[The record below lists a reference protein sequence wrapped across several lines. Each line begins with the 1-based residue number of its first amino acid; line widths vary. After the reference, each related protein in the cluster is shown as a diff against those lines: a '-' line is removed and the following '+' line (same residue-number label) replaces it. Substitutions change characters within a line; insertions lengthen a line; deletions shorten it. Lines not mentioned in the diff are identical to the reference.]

1 MTVPGYEALNV
12 YYGDL
17 HGHTSV
23 GYGQGT
29 VEEAYRNA
37 RLQLDFASV
46 TAHGAW
52 PDMPE
57 GDQRLASV
65 VEYHR
70 DGFRRAARGWA
81 ELEEVTEAV
90 YEPGRFVSFPSF
102 EWHSIRYGDYNV
114 YFREPGGEILHAAR
128 LGELH
133 AQLDRRN
140 REGRP
145 AIAIPHHVGYRT
157 GHRGIDWEAFSAERS
172 PVVEIFSMHGL
183 AESGDGPYPYL
194 HTMGPCDLAGTMQHG
209 LKLGNVFGVI
219 GSTDHHSA
227 HPGSYGHGRA
237 GVWAE
242 DLTRE
247 GLWKAIAQR
256 RTYALTGDRI
266 DVEFSVNGQPMGGVA
281 RPAVERQIEVD
292 VTGGGALDY
301 VELVFNNRPIHRWN
315 TLEAEREPAGG
326 PWKVA
331 LEMGWGKKGEAVDW
345 RVELEVVGGDLL
357 SVEPRLRG
365 RDVLSPQENDGE
377 ALAFSSWEQ
386 VDRRTILLNTRTW
399 GNPTTVTPATQAISL
414 EVQGDLRTEIRG
426 VLNGRPVRLTLGDL
440 ADGPRSGYLGGF
452 LTPGYLFHRAA
463 PRSLY
468 AGRFSFSHEMQ
479 GKSGRRD
486 WYYLRVRQKNGQW
499 AWTSPV
505 WVEPGE

>member
-1 MTVPGYEALNV
+1 MTVPGYEGLDV

-57 GDQRLASV
+57 GEERLASV

-70 DGFRRAARGWA
+70 DGFDRAARGWA

-102 EWHSIRYGDYNV
+102 EWHSLRYGDYNV
-114 YFREPGGEILHAAR
+114 YFRERGGEILRVGR
-128 LGELH
+128 LEELH
-133 AQLDRRN
+133 AEIDRHN
-140 REGRP
+140 REGR
-145 AIAIPHHVGYRT
+145 ASIAVPHHIGYRR
-157 GHRGIDWEAFSAERS
+157 GHRGIDWEAFSADHS
-172 PVVEIFSMHGL
+172 PVVEILSMHGL
-183 AESGDGPYPYL
+183 AESGEGPFPYL
-194 HTMGPCDLAGTMQHG
+194 HTMGPCDATGTMQHG

-219 GSTDHHSA
+219 GSTDHHGA

-242 DLTRE
+242 ELTRE
-247 GLWKAIAQR
+247 GIWRAIAER
-256 RTYALTGDRI
+256 RTYALSGDRI
-266 DVEFSVNGQPMGGVA
+266 DVEFSVNGRPMGSVA
-281 RPAVERQIEVD
+281 RPARERQIEVG

-301 VELVFNNRPIHRWN
+301 VELVLNNRPIHRWD
-315 TLEAEREPAGG
+315 TLEREGDVAQG

-331 LEMGWGKKGEAVDW
+331 LEMGWGKKGEPVDW
-345 RVELEVVGGDLL
+345 RVELEVVGGELV

-365 RDVLSPQENDGE
+365 RDVLSPQEANAG
-377 ALAFSSWEQ
+377 ALKFSSWEQ
-386 VDRRTILLNTRTW
+386 VDHRSVRLSTRTW
-399 GNPTTVTPATQAISL
+399 GNPTTATPATQAIAL
-414 EVQGDLRTEIRG
+414 EVRGDLRTEIRG
-426 VLNGRPVRLTLGDL
+426 VLNGRRVELTLGEL
-440 ADGPRSGYLGGF
+440 VEGPRSGYLGGF
-452 LTPGYLFHRAA
+452 LTPGYVFHRAT
-463 PRSLY
+463 PRLLY
-468 AGRFSFSHEMQ
+468 AGRYSLLQ
-479 GKSGRRD
+479 RAPGTSGRRD
-486 WYYLRVRQKNGQW
+486 WYYVRVRQRNGQW

-505 WVEPGE
+505 WVEPGA